1 MVFVI
6 SSLFLQI
13 LVTSLSIRTE
23 KGMYFLVLF
32 AKQVN
37 CLSVSS
43 ASSSIFLVIYLS
55 TVYFKLHV
63 LHAKPLCSTV

>member
-23 KGMYFLVLF
+23 KGMYFLVLL

-37 CLSVSS
+37 CPSVSS
-43 ASSSIFLVIYLS
+43 ASSSLFAVIYLS
-55 TVYFKLHV
+55 TLYFKLHV
-63 LHAKPLCSTV
+63 LCATPLYSTV